1 MGSLLH
7 YISFALFSVI
17 CIYQLKSF
25 LFSKAREFSYFKTLL
40 ILILFLFLLTAS
52 GLLKYLFYLKFI
64 ILIIFFSNI
73 IKKKNFFY
81 LEDKIFFFCSFF
93 FIYYSYNSFLSGT
106 DILNYYGYF
115 SKYLFYNNLF
125 PSQNDSLIL
134 SAQYS
139 LPQILFNNFFLNGSS
154 IFSEALCVYSF
165 NIFIILNFINIFD
178 INFLKQLKK
187 IYIFL
192 SLIILYLLMNI
203 FGSEGISIIT
213 DEISIFLILSSTLM
227 ILNINKINLQNIFFI
242 TLGYSTAFLNKPSF
256 IFMLMIPLLFFSVKF
271 FDKKIELLKSFFL
284 VTLIFIFSTSAIKFQ
299 NFKLYDNELGKFILY
314 LNSVDL
320 NSVNFNKEEI
330 QLYSKKSES
339 LPVVINQNQFK
350 TVIKVFYTS
359 IDDENISLKFLVKDF
374 LSTEVYR
381 AAFFAPVKFILQK
394 NGFDKD
400 YFKFLSVNLTKWFVI
415 ISSFIIIL
423 FFFKEKLKIKY
434 QYFIIL
440 YLLFLTNIFVT
451 FLNEFIKHIITK
463 NIFQNDGILIE
474 KIYTFEYGGHYSD
487 YGRYNGWSIYVLLLF
502 LTYYSLKSNPKF
514 LYYIGIFLLLIAPVR
529 TYGNFFHIKKFDK
542 NDNQI
547 ISNNLL
553 KSFNLK
559 NNAIYACLNE
569 GSLFLMDQTNKEN
582 LNSNRSTRSLKYFYD
597 NKKIEII
604 PIDHLIHN
612 FDNNYNK
619 LSEVDFSYL
628 KNNKILS
635 CLITE
640 KNSKVDQIL
649 SKNFI
654 FIKNES
660 SKYVFYKL

>member
-1 MGSLLH
+1 MDSLLH

-17 CIYQLKSF
+17 CIYQVKSF

-81 LEDKIFFFCSFF
+81 LEDKIFFFCSIF

-203 FGSEGISIIT
+203 FGSEGISIMT

-242 TLGYSTAFLNKPSF
+242 TLGYSMAFLNKPSF
-256 IFMLMIPLLFFSVKF
+256 TFMLMIPLLFFAVRF
-271 FDKKIELLKSFFL
+271 FDKKIELFKSFFI
-284 VTLIFIFSTSAIKFQ
+284 VALIFILSTSAIKFQ
-299 NFKLYDNELGKFILY
+299 NFKLYDNKLNNWIGY
-314 LNSVDL
+314 LNSNNYNNKKIQDE
-320 NSVNFNKEEI
+320 SVVIRPNDFISINKSLFTAI
-330 QLYSKKSES
+330 KLSES
-339 LPVVINQNQFK
+339 NSFK
-350 TVIKVFYTS
+350 Y
-359 IDDENISLKFLVKDF
+359 LVKDF
-374 LSTEVYR
+374 LSTEVYK

-400 YFKFLSVNLTKWFVI
+400 YFKFLSVNLIIWFAI
-415 ISSFIIIL
+415 ISLFTITL
-423 FFFKEKLKIKY
+423 FFLKKKLKIKFY
-434 QYFIIL
+434 YFVIL
-440 YLLFLTNIFVT
+440 YLLFLTNIYSS
-451 FLNEFIKHIITK
+451 FLNEFTKHTIPK
-463 NIFQNDGILIE
+463 KIFQNDGIGIE
-474 KIYTFEYGGHYSD
+474 TIYTFEYSGHYSD

-547 ISNNLL
+547 ISNNFL

-619 LSEVDFSYL
+619 LSEVDFGYL

-654 FIKNES
+654 FIENES